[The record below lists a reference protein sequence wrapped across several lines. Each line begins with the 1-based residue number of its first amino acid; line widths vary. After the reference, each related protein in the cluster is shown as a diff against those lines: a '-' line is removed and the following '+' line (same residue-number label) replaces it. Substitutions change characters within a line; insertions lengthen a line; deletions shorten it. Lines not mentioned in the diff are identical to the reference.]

1 LLARAAF
8 AARGRNDPR
17 ARNDHRY
24 LSAGKIGG
32 QCWQPAA
39 LTLGPAKLDRA
50 VAAILEAGFG
60 QALSERGHERR
71 PPESS
76 TACGFAKWPISIIA
90 ALRSRL
96 GVAKR

>member
-24 LSAGKIGG
+24 LSAAKIGG

-39 LTLGPAKLDRA
+39 LTLGPAKLDCA

-60 QALSERGHERR
+60 QAPVGTR
-71 PPESS
+71 PRKATTRELHGLRIRQM
-76 TACGFAKWPISIIA
+76 AHLDYCRFAE
-90 ALRSRL
+90 
-96 GVAKR
+96 